1 MLEDRVRAPMIKH
14 DSDDRH
20 AKAKTKAAPTL
31 KLHFMQ
37 LFGFILAMNLER
49 KKKNRGTPGQ

>member
-1 MLEDRVRAPMIKH
+1 MLEDRVRAPRIKH

-20 AKAKTKAAPTL
+20 AKAKTKAEPTF
-31 KLHFMQ
+31 KLYLMQ